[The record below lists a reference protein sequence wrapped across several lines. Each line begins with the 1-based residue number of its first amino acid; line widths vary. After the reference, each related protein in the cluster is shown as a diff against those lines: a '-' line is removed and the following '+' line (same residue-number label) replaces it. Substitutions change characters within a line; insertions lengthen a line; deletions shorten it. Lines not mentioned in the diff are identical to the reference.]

1 MLPSVSWIVTDS
13 GLAVFQGIC
22 TVYIYVCVCIHIYIY
37 TWNDA
42 SRLAWRHV
50 RSESCHHVHSE
61 QSLIL
66 VFHSQKRS
74 RLAQQAR
81 LVDYIMSCCNPRV
94 PVRITQSKVFLS
106 YRLRAAKRKYTALP
120 LSSQQIQRL
129 VLVPRPVEDC

>member
-13 GLAVFQGIC
+13 GLVVFQGIC
-22 TVYIYVCVCIHIYIY
+22 TVYIYICVCVYVYIYIYIY

-66 VFHSQKRS
+66 VFHSQKKKQTCS
-74 RLAQQAR
+74 AG
-81 LVDYIMSCCNPRV
+81 
-94 PVRITQSKVFLS
+94 
-106 YRLRAAKRKYTALP
+106 
-120 LSSQQIQRL
+120 
-129 VLVPRPVEDC
+129 